1 MAVTAPSVAIRE
13 RESHQLDSHHTFNQ
27 GTKGI
32 RVQAREETAIQMN
45 KPNRKTWRTT
55 ATAMAATA
63 VLTLSGCGTGTA
75 DSSANAA
82 EDTFVAGGLFPLTG
96 TAAYLGPSNVS
107 TMKLAEQDIDEAGGV
122 LGNKISTI
130 TADTSD
136 AEHADQNATAV
147 QSVLSKNPS
156 VVIGPPLSS
165 VVKNTYKQVTTS
177 KIPMISPGATS
188 TAFSGLDDYFFR
200 TIPPDTVQG
209 VVMGDLIAQD
219 GIKNLAIAVFNDE
232 YGISLRAESGRR
244 AGHSGGPDDPAR
256 QGTGGQGHRHP

>member
-1 MAVTAPSVAIRE
+1 M
-13 RESHQLDSHHTFNQ
+13 
-27 GTKGI
+27 
-32 RVQAREETAIQMN
+32 
-45 KPNRKTWRTT
+45 
-55 ATAMAATA
+55 
-63 VLTLSGCGTGTA
+63 
-75 DSSANAA
+75 
-82 EDTFVAGGLFPLTG
+82 
-96 TAAYLGPSNVS
+96 
-107 TMKLAEQDIDEAGGV
+107 
-122 LGNKISTI
+122 
-130 TADTSD
+130 
-136 AEHADQNATAV
+136 

-232 YGISLRAESGRR
+232 YGISLRAEVLKTLKE
-244 AGHSGGPDDPAR
+244 GGVNVVYGETETFDPAENNFSSIA
-256 QGTGGQGHRHP
+256 TNIKATNPTPCWS